1 MKKGYIFSR
10 LFMIFPTV
18 ITVIVLSFLLF
29 NFSGADPVASTLALQ
44 GLVENERISTSVYK
58 NAYNKEAKRLGRD
71 LPQFY
76 LSIVPSYHPDTL
88 HKLISPTKKSFAKKL
103 LHQYKNWETTESY
116 LIALESMYKHKQ
128 LPAAID
134 QVLLR
139 LSKEI
144 DQDNLE
150 PMLTSI
156 QQEVNALPENQ
167 RKDFLDLQ
175 TKLGRLDAE
184 KNSWFYPVVKW
195 HGGSNQFH
203 LWFKGILSGNFGEAM
218 VDGRPV
224 WAKIWKALLWSF
236 SLSFLSIIV
245 ASVLSLLLGF
255 LTGFYQNSIFDKL
268 TFGLLFGIYSIPLFW
283 FATIMIVFFTT
294 DDYGKWTN
302 IFPSVGLFFSGDGSV
317 LSSVLRHS
325 KLFILPIFC
334 VALHSLAYLGR
345 QVRTSLIEEKN
356 KAYYLTALA
365 KGMSPFQ
372 VLWKHSF
379 MNALIPFITI
389 IIGAIP
395 SALAG
400 SLIVEVLFNI
410 PGMGRLM
417 YDSILNNDWNVISG
431 ILILISI
438 VTVVFYFIGDL
449 IYSLINPRMSFD

>member
-29 NFSGADPVASTLALQ
+29 NFSGADPVASTLSSQ

-203 LWFKGILSGNFGEAM
+203 LWFKGILSGNC
-218 VDGRPV
+218 
-224 WAKIWKALLWSF
+224 LLYTSP
-236 SLSFLSIIV
+236 SPR
-245 ASVLSLLLGF
+245 
-255 LTGFYQNSIFDKL
+255 DKRQ
-268 TFGLLFGIYSIPLFW
+268 SR
-283 FATIMIVFFTT
+283 M
-294 DDYGKWTN
+294 
-302 IFPSVGLFFSGDGSV
+302 PS
-317 LSSVLRHS
+317 
-325 KLFILPIFC
+325 
-334 VALHSLAYLGR
+334 
-345 QVRTSLIEEKN
+345 
-356 KAYYLTALA
+356 
-365 KGMSPFQ
+365 
-372 VLWKHSF
+372 
-379 MNALIPFITI
+379 
-389 IIGAIP
+389 
-395 SALAG
+395 SA
-400 SLIVEVLFNI
+400 
-410 PGMGRLM
+410 
-417 YDSILNNDWNVISG
+417 
-431 ILILISI
+431 
-438 VTVVFYFIGDL
+438 
-449 IYSLINPRMSFD
+449 